1 MEVKTI
7 KKLEVPQEFRKEGYN
22 HKLVKFQSGV
32 RDVAIYEV
40 IKENWQFGS
49 GHRGW
54 EVLVIKYA
62 TKDTEYFGSVRPAG
76 TAILP
81 TSEQFGHYGWHSISV
96 VICPHKMVRR
106 SLARAVRAM
115 RVIFCCLIEEIL
127 SVSQMVLPRRG
138 KGGKKSSVIFI

>member
-7 KKLEVPQEFRKEGYN
+7 KKLEVPQEFRKDGYN
-22 HKLVKFQSGV
+22 HKLVKFQSGI

-40 IKENWQFGS
+40 IKENWGFGS
-49 GHRGW
+49 PHRGW

-62 TKDTEYFGSVRPAG
+62 TKDTEYYGSVRPAG

-81 TSEQFGHYGWHSISV
+81 SSEQFGQYGWHFVKWDSV
-96 VICPHKMVRR
+96 LKKFNELLTQPLR
-106 SLARAVRAM
+106 
-115 RVIFCCLIEEIL
+115 
-127 SVSQMVLPRRG
+127 